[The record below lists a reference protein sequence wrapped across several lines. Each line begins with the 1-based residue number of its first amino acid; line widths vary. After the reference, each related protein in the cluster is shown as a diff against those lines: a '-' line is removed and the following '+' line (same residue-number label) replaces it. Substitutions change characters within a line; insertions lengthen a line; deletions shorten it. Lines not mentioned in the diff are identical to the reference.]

1 MPHNV
6 TAWKSFAQLET
17 NVGETAR
24 ARSIY
29 ELAVTQPVLDMPE
42 LLWKAYIDFEIGE
55 QESVRVRDLYERLL
69 ERTGHVKVWTS
80 YGQFEAAEAVAE
92 LARCEGADVSPEAV
106 EAAARARDVFSR
118 GYTILK
124 QQELKEERVVLLE
137 AWRSAES
144 SFGAA
149 GDVPAVENKLP
160 RKIKMRRMVTAPDGS
175 ELGLEEYYDYNFPDD
190 EKKVAGL
197 KILENAM
204 KWKLAAAA
212 AAAAAENGDDDD
224 GGDDDDNREG
234 ADDDEQEDD
243 QEGAGAKEESGGFSM
258 LGKRKAQ
265 DEEIDLEDL

>member
-6 TAWKSFAQLET
+6 TAWKSFAQLEA
-17 NVGETAR
+17 NVGEIAR

-29 ELAVTQPVLDMPE
+29 ELSVGQPVLDMPE

-55 QESVRVRDLYERLL
+55 QEAGRVRDLYERLL
-69 ERTGHVKVWTS
+69 ERTSHVKVWTS
-80 YGQFEAAEAVAE
+80 YGQFEAAEAVAVAE
-92 LARCEGADVSPEAV
+92 ASREGSGVSAEAV
-106 EAAARARDVFSR
+106 EAAARARDVFTR
-118 GYTILK
+118 GYATLK
-124 QQELKEERVVLLE
+124 QQGLKEERVVLLE

-144 SFGAA
+144 SLGPA
-149 GDVPAVENKLP
+149 GDVAGVENKLP

-212 AAAAAENGDDDD
+212 AAAAAE
-224 GGDDDDNREG
+224 
-234 ADDDEQEDD
+234 
-243 QEGAGAKEESGGFSM
+243 KEEGQGEGESESDGEQRNDEEVDDAHADSM

-265 DEEIDLEDL
+265 DEEIDIEDV